1 MSAKKIKYTRADEAG
16 IARLVRSGALT
27 LKGRAYFSKIMEKML
42 KLVVTALAAAAATFA
57 GAADRQP
64 SGVTVGLY
72 YRASIP
78 AGGEDAGAS
87 WAGGAAR
94 LRYEWSDALAI
105 TAAFG
110 YDRHE
115 FGELELPEHFTVPV
129 ERRLLS
135 FRGGVIYNV
144 PLPFT
149 YPYAGGGAT
158 LARERTYYRYGGVE
172 PNVLYHPGLYGEAG
186 TYVPLIGPL
195 VVDAGPELVVLF
207 GKRAAA
213 YNWHT
218 KDYEYDGGAALYV
231 AFKVGAG
238 IYF

>member
-1 MSAKKIKYTRADEAG
+1 MK
-16 IARLVRSGALT
+16 
-27 LKGRAYFSKIMEKML
+27 KML
-42 KLVVTALAAAAATFA
+42 KLVVTTLAATAATFA
-57 GAADRQP
+57 ATADKQP
-64 SGVTVGLY
+64 RGVTVGAY

-78 AGGEDAGAS
+78 AAGEDAGAS

-105 TAAFG
+105 TGAFG

-115 FGELELPEHFTVPV
+115 FGVLPLAEHFTVPV
-129 ERRLLS
+129 ERQLLS
-135 FRGGVIYNV
+135 FRGGVIYNI

-149 YPYAGGGAT
+149 YPYAGGGAV
-158 LARERTYYRYGGVE
+158 LARERTYYRYGDIE
-172 PNVLYHPGLYGEAG
+172 PKVLYHPGLYGEAG

-218 KDYEYDGGAALYV
+218 EEYEYDGGAALY
-231 AFKVGAG
+231 FG
-238 IYF
+238 IKGGLGIFF

>member
-1 MSAKKIKYTRADEAG
+1 MKKMR
-16 IARLVRSGALT
+16 
-27 LKGRAYFSKIMEKML
+27 
-42 KLVVTALAAAAATFA
+42 KLVVATLAAAAAAFGAAAEREPA
-57 GAADRQP
+57 GA
-64 SGVTVGLY
+64 TVALY

-94 LRYEWSDALAI
+94 LRYEWSDALALA
-105 TAAFG
+105 AAFG

-115 FGELELPEHFTVPV
+115 FGDLELPAHFTVPV

-172 PNVLYHPGLYGEAG
+172 PKVLYHPGLYGEAG

-207 GKRAAA
+207 GKRAAG
-213 YNWHT
+213 YNWQI

>member
-1 MSAKKIKYTRADEAG
+1 MKKMR
-16 IARLVRSGALT
+16 
-27 LKGRAYFSKIMEKML
+27 
-42 KLVVTALAAAAATFA
+42 KLVVTTLAAAAATFA
-57 GAADRQP
+57 AAADREP
-64 SGVTVGLY
+64 AGVTVGPY

-105 TAAFG
+105 TAAFA

-115 FGELELPEHFTVPV
+115 FLESPAEVVDLGEAV

-135 FRGGVIYNV
+135 FRGGVIYNI

-149 YPYAGGGAT
+149 YPYAGGGAV

-172 PNVLYHPGLYGEAG
+172 PTVLYHPGLYGEAG

-213 YNWHT
+213 YNRHT
-218 KDYEYDGGAALYV
+218 KAYEYDGGAALYL
-231 AFKVGAG
+231 G
-238 IYF
+238 IKGGLGIFF